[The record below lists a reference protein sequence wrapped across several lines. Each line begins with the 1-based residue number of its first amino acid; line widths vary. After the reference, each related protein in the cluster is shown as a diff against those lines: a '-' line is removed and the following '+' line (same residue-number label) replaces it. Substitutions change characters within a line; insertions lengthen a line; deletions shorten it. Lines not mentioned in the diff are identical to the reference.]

1 MINELSEGEKLK
13 SGNLA
18 DLEFHGPGQIPE
30 LLAPAGNWE
39 CAKAAVENG
48 ADAIY
53 FGLDKFNARMR
64 ADNFTCSDLP
74 ELMEFLHYRGVRGY
88 VTFNTLVF
96 ADELAEATRFLTHII
111 QSGVDAAIVQ
121 DIGICR
127 IIRSLSPDFP
137 IHTSTQMTITSPAG
151 VRFAKRLGANL
162 VVIARENS
170 LQDIEKIQS
179 GIQDSSPLPLE
190 TFVHGA
196 LCVAYSG
203 QCLTSEALGGRS
215 ANRGECAQACRM
227 TYQLVVDGKPRE
239 LGNRQYLL
247 SPQDLAGLELIPQL
261 AQAGIRSLKIEGR
274 LKSPEYVAAITH
286 AYRTA
291 LDTFASEN
299 SQHFHQWVD
308 QSRYSLEMA
317 FSRGLSTGWLQGNDN
332 QKLVHARYG
341 KKRGTHIGEVVRVDL
356 GVIWCRLHSGVK
368 AGDGVV
374 FEDAESPDTESEQG
388 GFIHYVDSKSGL
400 TGLRF
405 GKHGSRPLDVSRV
418 RRGFR
423 VWKTADPQW
432 EKEVR
437 STFHGDTIR
446 YRRPVDFAVSGELGK
461 KLRIHIHDP
470 WSGYTGSAESSS
482 DLVQASERPLDES
495 LFRLQLARLG
505 STPYQMRGLE
515 LTLSDNLMLPVSELN
530 QLRRQLVTQL
540 DDFRRKGAG
549 WSIHPKPDIWRQWAR
564 TPVPKLES
572 SPAQLEWSIT
582 IRDPRQ
588 LPAVIAS
595 GFSRIYCEFED
606 PKKYRE
612 TVREFRNLSPH
623 GTILVAA
630 PRIFKPGEEW
640 ILKIVKSAEPDGYL
654 VRNFDHA
661 EYFKCGERVGD
672 FSLNVSNAVSAD
684 YLMQEWGL
692 SRVTASYDLNVE
704 QLLAFAGQWQPSRL
718 EVCLHQRMP
727 MFHMEHCVFCAF
739 LSSGKDFRD
748 CGRPCEKHQVE
759 LVDRVGEKHYLR
771 ADAGCRNTLY
781 NSRIQTGAEHF
792 SDLVQGGIT
801 HFRIDFLNESPQDIP
816 VILEAYRRLAKQE
829 ISGSE
834 LWRSLKLTSQLGV
847 TRGQF
852 QSAEKGAWQR
862 TS

>member
-1 MINELSEGEKLK
+1 MINELTEGEKLK
-13 SGNLA
+13 SGNFA
-18 DLEFHGPGQIPE
+18 DLDFNGPASMPE

-39 CAKAAVENG
+39 CARAAVENG

-64 ADNFTCSDLP
+64 ADNFTCGDLP
-74 ELMEFLHYRGVRGY
+74 ELMEFLHHRGVRGY

-96 ADELAEATRFLTHII
+96 AGELAEATDFLIQII
-111 QSGVDAAIVQ
+111 QAGVDAAIVQ

-127 IIRSLSPDFP
+127 IIRSLSLDFP

-179 GIQDSSPLPLE
+179 GMQDSTPLPLE

-291 LDTFASEN
+291 LDTFANKN
-299 SQHFHQWVD
+299 SQHFGQWVD

-341 KKRGTHIGEVVRVDL
+341 KKRGTHIGEVARVDS
-356 GVIWCRLHSGVK
+356 GGIWCRLHSEVK
-368 AGDGVV
+368 PGDGVV
-374 FEDAESPDTESEQG
+374 FENADNPDTEAEQG
-388 GFIHYVDSKSGL
+388 GFIHYVDISGGL

-405 GKHGSRPLDVSRV
+405 GKSGSRSLDVSRV

-437 STFHGDTIR
+437 STFQGDRIR
-446 YRRPVDFAVSGELGK
+446 YRRPVDFAVSGGPGK

-470 WSGYTGSAESSS
+470 WSGYTGSADSLS
-482 DLVQASERPLDES
+482 DLVQASDRPLDES
-495 LFRLQLARLG
+495 LFRQQLGRLG

-515 LTLSDNLMLPVSELN
+515 LSLTGNLMLPVSELN
-530 QLRRQLVTQL
+530 QMRRQLVTQL
-540 DDFRRKGAG
+540 DDFRSNGAT
-549 WSIHPKPDIWRQWAR
+549 WTIHPEPDIWRQW
-564 TPVPKLES
+564 TSVKVPMTQP
-572 SPAQLEWSIT
+572 SPAPVEWAIM

-588 LPAVIAS
+588 LPAVVAS
-595 GFSRIYCEFED
+595 GISRVYCEFED

-612 TVREFRNLSPH
+612 TVREFRKLSPH
-623 GTILVAA
+623 GKILVAA

-640 ILKIVKSAEPDGYL
+640 ILKIVESSEPDGYL

-661 EYFKCGERVGD
+661 EYFKSGERVGD

-684 YLMQEWGL
+684 YLMKELGL
-692 SRVTASYDLNVE
+692 SLVTASYDLNIE
-704 QLLAFAGQWQPSRL
+704 QLLAFAGQWHPSGL

-739 LSSGKDFRD
+739 MSTGKDFRD

-759 LVDRVGEKHYLR
+759 LLDRVGEKHLLR

-792 SDLVQGGIT
+792 PNLVQAGIS
-801 HFRIDFLNESPQDIP
+801 HFRIDFLNESPQEIP
-816 VILEAYRRLAKQE
+816 VVLDAYHRLARQD
-829 ISGSE
+829 ISGAD

-852 QSAEKGAWQR
+852 QSPEKGAWQR
-862 TS
+862 TP